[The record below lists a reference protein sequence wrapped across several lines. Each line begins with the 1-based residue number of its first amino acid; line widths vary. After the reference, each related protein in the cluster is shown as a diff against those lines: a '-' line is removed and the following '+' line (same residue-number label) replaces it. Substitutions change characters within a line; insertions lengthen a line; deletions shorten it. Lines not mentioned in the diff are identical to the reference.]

1 MTNQEAFEAARA
13 GDWIAETFNRVG
25 DVFYVGGSSAGYSS
39 FTDCLSDGQS
49 VFYSAF
55 DSDDSREAGLAVW
68 DASAKTLTPVEIHAS
83 LIGAAFIKGDPEP
96 VNFPNGGT
104 ITGTLNAT
112 AFNTIWRH
120 VFEKGNPHET
130 EASQIDQSNDEL
142 GDTIQDALNSL
153 SGQVGSNSDLS
164 QQNKD
169 RLDQEIQDRITA
181 DEELWEHVNE
191 VEDQLENLDVSILDD
206 KIDKEVQDRID
217 GDANLQGQID
227 DLVVTDGGLQDQI
240 DGLVAAGGGYQ
251 SQIDDLVAADTALEE
266 AIESGDAALQGQIDS
281 IVAELGE
288 GGAGAGLVISPTE
301 PPLEDRVEGM
311 QWLDSTTA
319 IVWIWDGAKWL
330 EFPSNAADGEDGA
343 DGKDGEDGDSFFTD
357 ISSETGNNTIQR
369 FGDEVWVTQFNSGG
383 IFAGTKLGNDIF
395 CSGKVTSGTGT
406 FVGGSIGLQFN
417 SNDDIIPVDDSGNAK
432 VGVDLG
438 TNSTKFMNGRFS
450 GEVSATS
457 LTSSGDVSATSVK
470 LGDWTISVSQGNLKF
485 SHLGVSVMTLT
496 SDGNINTKK
505 DVTAYSGSA

>member
-130 EASQIDQSNDEL
+130 EASQIDQSNEEL
-142 GDTIQDALNSL
+142 GDTVQDALNKIATIVDQL
-153 SGQVGSNSDLS
+153 DPDGDTNIDWGDLDGL
-164 QQNKD
+164 QQI
-169 RLDQEIQDRITA
+169 LDAKAEQSALEQEILDRIA
-181 DEELWEHVNE
+181 G
-191 VEDQLENLDVSILDD
+191 
-206 KIDKEVQDRID
+206 DKEVQDQLTAALDQEILERKAAD
-217 GDANLQGQID
+217 EN
-227 DLVVTDGGLQDQI
+227 LQDQI
-240 DGLVAAGGGYQ
+240 EAA
-251 SQIDDLVAADTALEE
+251 I
-266 AIESGDAALQGQIDS
+266 I
-281 IVAELGE
+281 E
-288 GGAGAGLVISPTE
+288 GGAILEAPDDGKQYARQSESWSEVLIPDAAAGMVISATE
-301 PPLEDRVEGM
+301 PPIEDRVEGM

-319 IVWIWDGAKWL
+319 MVWIWDGAKWL
-330 EFPSNAADGEDGA
+330 EFPGVGSPGESGEDGV
-343 DGKDGEDGDSFFTD
+343 DGKDGEDGKDGKDGDSFFTD
-357 ISSETGNNTIQR
+357 ISSETGINTIER
-369 FGDEVWVTQFNSGG
+369 FGDEVWVTQFKSGEL
-383 IFAGTKLGNDIF
+383 FAGAKLGNDIF
-395 CSGKVTSGTGT
+395 CSGTFRAGTGT

-438 TNSTKFMNGRFS
+438 TNSAKFMNGRFS

-457 LTSSGDVSATSVK
+457 LVGSASVESPSIRIGDFTIEMT
-470 LGDWTISVSQGNLKF
+470 GDSLDFKVG
-485 SHLGVSVMTLT
+485 GVSVVRIAPEGKI
-496 SDGNINTKK
+496 SAK
-505 DVTAYSGSA
+505 DDITGFWGS